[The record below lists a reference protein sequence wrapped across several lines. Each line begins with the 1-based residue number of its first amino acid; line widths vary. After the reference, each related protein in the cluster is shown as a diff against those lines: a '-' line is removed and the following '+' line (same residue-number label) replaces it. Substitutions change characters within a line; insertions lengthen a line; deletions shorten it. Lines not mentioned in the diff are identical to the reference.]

1 MQASVQRRYIGGND
15 MTPALS
21 LAGALT
27 AFLVVAV
34 PVVQFTV
41 DTIFRLA
48 GI

>member
-1 MQASVQRRYIGGND
+1 
-15 MTPALS
+15 MTPALTI
-21 LAGALT
+21 AGVLT

-41 DTIFRLA
+41 ETIFRLA